1 MDKTLKIIVLIQ
13 FALSFFTMSN
23 AQSWNTFIPGDFG
36 IGYASFQQGGGGK
49 ADNTF
54 KINKYNNDMWFS
66 KDSTAIHI
74 NNMRQGVI
82 FNSVNYPILSS
93 VSAFNAIAITPTK
106 VVYADDAHGL
116 YSYNGSSWS
125 ALSGGLGTVTMSTD
139 ADTVWCAKN
148 SGQNY
153 LKITPTGTEIG
164 PVGYFQRYI
173 SKNGVSWGSGIV
185 AESGIAKNNGTNLI
199 IYLSDTC
206 LLLDDYNY
214 HFKFSNYSDTM
225 YVSGNLGISMAVGDI
240 FVDSIC
246 AANSSN
252 MPNLPIVEFE
262 IDENH
267 NIWAVFGSTSVNHFP
282 TKIGFYDRAM
292 KEWTQFYDGTNSPIT
307 FDISGVSI
315 ELDTLGNL
323 WVSNWTKL
331 HCLSFSNPPSWLGLK
346 ELNKKEG
353 TFSIYPNPSNGDI
366 HLSSKNNTLIEK
378 VVLLDAAGKFV
389 QEFSSSPTLHLDVEA
404 GAYFLK
410 IVGENNFEEVLPFV
424 LN

>member
-1 MDKTLKIIVLIQ
+1 MDKTLKIIVLLK
-13 FALSFFTMSN
+13 FSLLLFTSSI
-23 AQSWNTFIPGDFG
+23 AQTWRTFTPNDFG
-36 IGYASFQQGGGGK
+36 IPYFSLQQGSTSE
-49 ADNTF
+49 ADQTF
-54 KINKYNNDMWFS
+54 KINKYTNDIWLS
-66 KDSTAIHI
+66 RDSNAIQI
-74 NNMRQGVI
+74 NNFGQAEV

-93 VSAFNAIAITPTK
+93 VYAFNAIAITPTK
-106 VVYADDAHGL
+106 VVFADDAHGIF
-116 YSYNGSSWS
+116 SYNGSSWS
-125 ALSGGLGTVTMSTD
+125 ALSGGLGTVTMSSD

-148 SGQNY
+148 NGQNY
-153 LKITPTGTEIG
+153 LKITPSSTEIG

-173 SKNGVSWGSGIV
+173 SKNGNSWGSGIF
-185 AESGIAKNNGTNLI
+185 AESGIAKNIGTNLI

-225 YVSGNLGISMAVGDI
+225 YISGNLGISMAVGDV

-267 NIWAVFGSTSVNHFP
+267 NIWAVFGNTSIIHSPV
-282 TKIGFYDRAM
+282 KMGFYDRSLKA
-292 KEWTQFYDGTNSPIT
+292 WTQFYDGTNSPIT
-307 FDISGVSI
+307 FSGTVSI

-331 HCLSFSNPPSWLGLK
+331 HCLSFSNPPSWLGLN
-346 ELNKKEG
+346 ELDKKEG
-353 TFSIYPNPSNGDI
+353 TFSVYPNPSNGDI
-366 HLSSKNNTLIEK
+366 HISSKNNTLIEK
-378 VVLLDAAGKFV
+378 VIVLDAAGKV
-389 QEFSSSPTLHLDVEA
+389 IQEFSSSPTLHLDVEA
-404 GAYFLK
+404 GTYFLK
-410 IVGENNFEEVLPFV
+410 IIGENNLEEILPFV

>member
-23 AQSWNTFIPGDFG
+23 AQTWNTFTPNDFG
-36 IGYASFQQGGGGK
+36 IPYFSLQQGGTSE
-49 ADNTF
+49 ADQTF
-54 KINKYNNDMWFS
+54 KISKYTNDMWLS
-66 KDSTAIHI
+66 RDSNAIRI
-74 NNMRQGVI
+74 NNFGQAEL

-93 VSAFNAIAITPTK
+93 VYAFNAITITPSK
-106 VVYADDAHGL
+106 VVFADDNHGL
-116 YSYNGSSWS
+116 YSYNGSSWI
-125 ALSGGLGTVTMSTD
+125 ALSGGLGTVTMSSD
-139 ADTVWCAKN
+139 ADTVWCAKDG
-148 SGQNY
+148 GQNY
-153 LKITPTGTEIG
+153 LKITPNGTEIG
-164 PVGYFQRYI
+164 PVGYFQRYV
-173 SKNGVSWGSGIV
+173 SKNGVSWGAGIV

-225 YVSGNLGISMAVGDI
+225 YVSGNLGISMAVGDV

-267 NIWAVFGSTSVNHFP
+267 NIWAVFGNTSINHTP
-282 TKIGFYDRAM
+282 VKIGFYDRVLKA
-292 KEWTQFYDGTNSPIT
+292 WTQFYDVTNSPIT
-307 FDISGVSI
+307 FSGLVSI

-323 WVSNWTKL
+323 WVSNWSKL

-346 ELNKKEG
+346 EQNKQEG
-353 TFSIYPNPSNGDI
+353 TFSVYPNPSNGDI
-366 HLSSKNNTLIEK
+366 YISSKNNSLIEK
-378 VVLLDAAGKFV
+378 VIVLDAAGKVV
-389 QEFSSSPTLHLDVEA
+389 QEFSSSPMLHLDLEA
-404 GAYFLK
+404 GTYFLK
-410 IVGENNFEEVLPFV
+410 IVCENNLEEYLPIV

>member
-1 MDKTLKIIVLIQ
+1 MDKTLKIIVTLQ
-13 FALSFFTMSN
+13 FAMSFFTSSI
-23 AQSWNTFIPGDFG
+23 AQTWRTFTPNDFG
-36 IGYASFQQGGGGK
+36 IPYFSLQQGGTSG
-49 ADNTF
+49 ADQTF
-54 KINKYNNDMWFS
+54 KISKFTNDIWLNR
-66 KDSTAIHI
+66 DSNAIHI
-74 NNMRQGVI
+74 NNLGHAEI
-82 FNSVNYPILSS
+82 FNSINTPLLSS
-93 VSAFNAIAITPTK
+93 IYSFNAIAITPTK
-106 VVYADDAHGL
+106 VVFADDAHGIF
-116 YSYNGSSWS
+116 SYNGSSWS
-125 ALSGGLGTVTMSTD
+125 ALSGGLGIVTMSTD
-139 ADTVWCAKN
+139 ADTIWCAKN

-153 LKITPTGTEIG
+153 LKITPTSTEIG

-173 SKNGVSWGSGIV
+173 SKNGVYWGSGSIS
-185 AESGIAKNNGTNLI
+185 AGGLFKLNGTNPL

-225 YVSGNLGISMAVGDI
+225 YTSGNLGISMAVGDV

-267 NIWAVFGSTSVNHFP
+267 NIWAVFGNTSIIHSPV
-282 TKIGFYDRAM
+282 KIGFYDRSLKA
-292 KEWTQFYDGTNSPIT
+292 WTQFYDGTNSPIT
-307 FDISGVSI
+307 FSGTVSI

-331 HCLSFSNPPSWLGLK
+331 HCLSFSNPPSWLGIK
-346 ELNKKEG
+346 ELDKKER
-353 TFSIYPNPSNGDI
+353 TFSVYPNPSNGDI
-366 HLSSKNNTLIEK
+366 HISSKNNTLMEK
-378 VVLLDAAGKFV
+378 MILLDAAGNVV
-389 QEFSSSPTLHLDVEA
+389 QEFSSSPTLHLDVKA
-404 GAYFLK
+404 GEYFLK

>member
-1 MDKTLKIIVLIQ
+1 MDKTLKIIVLLQ
-13 FALSFFTMSN
+13 LSLLTFSRTN
-23 AQSWNTFIPGDFG
+23 AQNWSTFTANDFG
-36 IGYASFQQGGGGK
+36 IPYFSLQQGGTSE
-49 ADNTF
+49 ADQTF
-54 KINKYNNDMWFS
+54 KISKYTNDIWLTR
-66 KDSTAIHI
+66 DSNAIRI
-74 NNMRQGVI
+74 NNFGQAEL
-82 FNSVNYPILSS
+82 FNSDNNPILSS
-93 VSAFNAIAITPTK
+93 VYAFNAIAITPSK
-106 VVYADDAHGL
+106 VVFADDAHGL
-116 YSYNGSSWS
+116 FSYNGSSWS
-125 ALSGGLGTVTMSTD
+125 ALSGGLGTVTMSVD

-148 SGQNY
+148 GGQNY
-153 LKITPTGTEIG
+153 LKITPASTEIG

-173 SKNGVSWGSGIV
+173 SKSGNNWGSGIV

-225 YVSGNLGISMAVGDI
+225 YISGNLGVSMAVGDV

-262 IDENH
+262 VDENH
-267 NIWAVFGSTSVNHFP
+267 NIWAVFGNTSINHTP
-282 TKIGFYDRAM
+282 VKIGFYDRAL
-292 KEWTQFYDGTNSPIT
+292 KSWTQFYDGTNSPIT
-307 FDISGVSI
+307 FSGLVSI

-346 ELNKKEG
+346 ELDKQEG
-353 TFSIYPNPSNGDI
+353 TFSVYPNPSNGDI
-366 HLSSKNNTLIEK
+366 HISSKDNTLIEK
-378 VVLLDAAGKFV
+378 VILLDAAGKV
-389 QEFSSSPTLHLDVEA
+389 LQEFSSNPTLHLDVEA

-410 IVGENNFEEVLPFV
+410 IIGENNLEEFLPIV